1 MMMQEN
7 SCVHSYKKMFK
18 YVLEFYWVK
27 CMLKFCL
34 EKGYFSECE
43 LICKTSDLFHV
54 PIILLFGTHSA
65 VAGNLQLEKGD
76 YWKWTIPCL

>member
-1 MMMQEN
+1 
-7 SCVHSYKKMFK
+7 
-18 YVLEFYWVK
+18 
-27 CMLKFCL
+27 MLKFCL

-54 PIILLFGTHSA
+54 PIILLFRTHSA

-76 YWKWTIPCL
+76 Y